1 MRNTDRAQRKPPP
14 WTTNVLKSPSGFQ
27 LFWPGAEGT
36 QKVKLTL
43 LQAAAHRAVLGCCN
57 GGGSSSEGRGSAHP
71 TLPAT
76 LEKIGGLLPLFAY
89 LSEINFLGDIISE
102 LVRYLKYKVI
112 CEFVCENL
120 WGEVPGIMTSCLLN
134 SFEISLIYI
143 KLKKKRLKA

>member
-1 MRNTDRAQRKPPP
+1 MNYKCIEVSLWVSIILAGCWGD
-14 WTTNVLKSPSGFQ
+14 
-27 LFWPGAEGT
+27 AEG
-36 QKVKLTL
+36 QIDFIAGGSPPGL
-43 LQAAAHRAVLGCCN
+43 CCN

-89 LSEINFLGDIISE
+89 LSGINFLGDILSE

-120 WGEVPGIMTSCLLN
+120 WGEVPGIMASCLLI